1 MKTNLDSLFK
11 TDSSLEKDGIW
22 FDISPEIAFHLR
34 RFGGSNAQKVKQA
47 MAKYHKPY
55 AKLIEADR
63 LGIEETN
70 LVMAK
75 VFVDSCLISWKG
87 IKDEEGKDI
96 AYSFDNAVKLFT
108 DLPELFN
115 TLFNYCSG
123 VESFKEDL
131 GNS

>member
-11 TDSSLEKDGIW
+11 TNTGLEKDGVV
-22 FDISPEIAFHLR
+22 FDLGNGVSFNLR
-34 RFGGSNAQKVKQA
+34 RFGGGNSNKVKQA

-55 AKLIEADR
+55 AKLLEADR
-63 LGIEETN
+63 LSIEETN
-70 LVMAK
+70 NIMAK
-75 VFVDSCLISWKG
+75 VFTEACLISWEG
-87 IKDEEGKDI
+87 IKDEAGADI
-96 AYSFDNAVKLFT
+96 EYSFDNAVKLFN

-115 TLFNYCSG
+115 TLFNYCNG

>member
-11 TDSSLEKDGIW
+11 TDSSLEKDGVW
-22 FDISPEIAFHLR
+22 FDVSSDISFHLR
-34 RFGGSNAQKVKQA
+34 RFGGSNAQKVNQS

-55 AKLIEADR
+55 AKLIESNR

-87 IKDEEGKDI
+87 VKDEEGNDLP
-96 AYSFDNAVKLFT
+96 YSFDNAVKLFT
-108 DLPELFN
+108 ALPELFN
-115 TLFNYCSG
+115 ALFKYCSEM
-123 VESFKEDL
+123 ESFKEDL
-131 GNS
+131 GNF